1 MSKPIVVNFFGESCT
16 GKSTHSAGLFA
27 ELKKAGVNVEI
38 SREYC
43 KNFFYEG
50 TKYKLNNQM
59 LITGKQIE
67 QVETFIHGGCDVVI
81 MDSPILL
88 GALYS
93 QVYNRDIDLSHA
105 IRKRFHQYNNFNI
118 LMQGDVEFVGHGRGQ
133 TGVDRSTIGILLQDE
148 GLVYD
153 KTYKTSELTSYTK
166 LVTLIKK
173 RLHSDNLSLQG
184 E

>member
-1 MSKPIVVNFFGESCT
+1 MKNTSKPIVVNFFGQSCA
-16 GKSTHSAGLFA
+16 GKSSHSAGLYSA
-27 ELKKAGVNVEI
+27 LKAKGIKVEL

-50 TKYKLNNQM
+50 TKYKLDNQM

-93 QVYNRDIDLSHA
+93 QVYNRDIDLTMS
-105 IRKRFHQYNNFNI
+105 IRKKFHTYNNFNI
-118 LMQGDVEFVGHGRGQ
+118 LLESDVEFNPHGRGQ
-133 TGVDRSTIGILLQDE
+133 TGINRDTIYELLMSE
-148 GLVYD
+148 GLHFENR
-153 KTYKTSELTSYTK
+153 YKTTELTSYTK
-166 LVTLIKK
+166 LVSAIIK
-173 RLHSDNLSLQG
+173 RLS
-184 E
+184 